1 MMEVTSYILGLLKF
15 KRGGDIMP
23 PRSNNVEGDKM
34 LEKIKQKILW
44 ISREIPRRIKGVWN
58 KYVAWVCSGFNK

>member
-44 ISREIPRRIKGVWN
+44 VFRTIWNKIKAVWN

>member
-1 MMEVTSYILGLLKF
+1 MEVTSYILGLLKF
-15 KRGGDIMP
+15 KRGGIISP

-44 ISREIPRRIKGVWN
+44 VFRTICNKIKAIWN
-58 KYVAWVCSGFNK
+58 KYVSWVCSGFNK

>member
-15 KRGGDIMP
+15 KRGGIISP

-44 ISREIPRRIKGVWN
+44 VFRTICNKIKAIWN

>member
-1 MMEVTSYILGLLKF
+1 
-15 KRGGDIMP
+15 
-23 PRSNNVEGDKM
+23 M

-58 KYVAWVCSGFNK
+58 KYVSWVFSGFNK

>member
-1 MMEVTSYILGLLKF
+1 MEVTSYILGLLKF
-15 KRGGDIMP
+15 KRGGITSP

-44 ISREIPRRIKGVWN
+44 VFRTI
-58 KYVAWVCSGFNK
+58 